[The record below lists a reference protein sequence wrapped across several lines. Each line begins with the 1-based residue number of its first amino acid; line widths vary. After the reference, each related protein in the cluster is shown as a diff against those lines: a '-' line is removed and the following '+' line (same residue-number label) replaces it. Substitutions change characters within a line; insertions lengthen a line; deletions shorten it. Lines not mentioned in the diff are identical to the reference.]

1 MRALFL
7 FSIILLT
14 LQLTGQHYS
23 PGPGEPDADWLE
35 QHLYKGIEWQP
46 LYPSATGH
54 EFFLTNNYITGDITS
69 EGIEYSGIRM
79 KYDICNDNL
88 ILLWQSTFPIIIDRK
103 RTDSFILKY
112 DGRERRFINSD
123 GLCSDIQ
130 GFAEVLHSG
139 HSMVLARYTKVLS
152 INASL
157 SSYEQFRENTKYYYV
172 VNGTCSQIRSTKAF
186 YDMMGDFKR
195 EVRRYIRQKN
205 VVVSRLF
212 PEGFALAA
220 ARYDALVT
228 GESKE

>member
-7 FSIILLT
+7 CSIIILT
-14 LQLTGQHYS
+14 LRMTGQHYS

-35 QHLYKGIEWQP
+35 QHLYNGIEWQP

-54 EFFLTNNYITGDITS
+54 EFFLTDNYITGDITS

-103 RTDSFILKY
+103 RTDSFILRY
-112 DGRERRFINSD
+112 DSRERRFINSD
-123 GLCSDIQ
+123 GLCPDIQ

-139 HSMVLARYTKVLS
+139 HSMVLARHTKVLS
-152 INASL
+152 ANASL
-157 SSYEQFRENTKYYYV
+157 SSYEQFRENTKYYYI
-172 VNGTCSQIRSTKAF
+172 VNGNCSQIRSTKAF
-186 YDMMGDFKR
+186 YAMMGDHKK
-195 EVRRYIRQKN
+195 EVRRYVRQKK

-212 PEGFALAA
+212 PEGFAMAA
-220 ARYDALVT
+220 ARYDALAT
-228 GESKE
+228 GENK